1 MKRLSLILSFALLFV
16 VNISSAQV
24 TNHKLTGVWQI
35 NTSQLADAWLNT
47 YRFFN
52 DGTFKYSFSQ
62 YDDTGRILA
71 VKGTYKIKQGTLTMI
86 VKTRTE
92 RVGGDIVQGGQ
103 GSQQNELVLDGA
115 RIVEVKQTDHTP
127 IVIPVKFA
135 LKKGVRT
142 ITLQLNTYYL
152 ISTDPRKEED

>member
-1 MKRLSLILSFALLFV
+1 MFSFALLFV
-16 VNISSAQV
+16 VNISLAQV
-24 TNHKLTGVWQI
+24 ASRKLTGVWQI

-52 DGTFKYSFSQ
+52 DGTFKYSFNQ

-71 VKGTYKIKQGTLTMI
+71 VKGTYKMKKDTLILI

-92 RVGGDIVQGGQ
+92 RIGGNIVQGGQ
-103 GSQQNELVLDGA
+103 GSQQNELVLDGSHT
-115 RIVEVKQTDHTP
+115 VEVKQTDHTP
-127 IVIPVKFA
+127 IIIPVKFA
-135 LKKGVRT
+135 MKKGVRT

-152 ISTDPRKEED
+152 ISTDLHKEED

>member
-1 MKRLSLILSFALLFV
+1 MKYLFFICSFMLL

-35 NTSQLADAWLNT
+35 STPKLADAWLNT

-52 DGTFKYSFSQ
+52 DGTFKYSFNQ

-71 VKGTYKIKQGTLTMI
+71 VKGTYKMKKDTLVLI
-86 VKTRTE
+86 VKTRME
-92 RVGGDIVQGGQ
+92 RVGGDIVQGGM

-115 RIVEVKQTDHTP
+115 RVVEVKQADHTP
-127 IVIPVKFA
+127 IVIPVKFS
-135 LKKGVRT
+135 LKKGVRA
-142 ITLQLNTYYL
+142 ITLQNNTYYL
-152 ISTDPRKEED
+152 VSTDPHKGED

>member
-1 MKRLSLILSFALLFV
+1 MKYLSFTFSLALLFV
-16 VNISSAQV
+16 VNILSAQV
-24 TNHKLTGVWQI
+24 TNHKLTGVWQV

-52 DGTFKYSFSQ
+52 DGTFKYSFNQ

-71 VKGTYKIKQGTLTMI
+71 VKGTYKMKNDTLVLI

-103 GSQQNELVLDGA
+103 GSQQNELVLDGS
-115 RIVEVKQTDHTP
+115 RNVEVKQTDHTP
-127 IVIPVKFA
+127 IIIPVKFA
-135 LKKGVRT
+135 LKKGTRS
-142 ITLQLNTYYL
+142 ITLQNNTYYL
-152 ISTDPRKEED
+152 VSADPHKEED

>member
-1 MKRLSLILSFALLFV
+1 MKHLFFICSFMLL

-24 TNHKLTGVWQI
+24 SNNKLIGVWQI
-35 NTSQLADAWLNT
+35 NTPQLADAWLNT

-52 DGTFKYSFSQ
+52 DGTFKYAFNQ
-62 YDDTGRILA
+62 YDDSGRILA
-71 VKGTYKIKQGTLTMI
+71 IKGTYKIKNDTLTLI

-92 RVGGDIVQGGQ
+92 RIGGNIVQGGM

-115 RIVEVKQTDHTP
+115 RIIEVKQTDHTP

-135 LKKGVRT
+135 LKKDVRA
-142 ITLQLNTYYL
+142 ITLQNNTYYL
-152 ISTDPRKEED
+152 VSTDPHKEEN